1 MQNTLVLI
9 STLRGKKTLAAGLTT
24 SVIFKEVVSVRV
36 FGDAV
41 TIKMRYENSYD
52 FQRRQSHRNC
62 YFSYCL
68 LPTFIIEE
76 MLKTSERVSEKRC
89 LIQVDSSFMFCLGG
103 CGDWGCHTWLR
114 TPRVHD
120 EYISTCLDVWLQ
132 SAKAGGAPRWPVK

>member
-24 SVIFKEVVSVRV
+24 SVIFQEVVSMRV

-52 FQRRQSHRNC
+52 FQRRQSRRNC

-76 MLKTSERVSEKRC
+76 MLKTSERSVKK
-89 LIQVDSSFMFCLGG
+89 
-103 CGDWGCHTWLR
+103 
-114 TPRVHD
+114 
-120 EYISTCLDVWLQ
+120 DVLSKLTHPSCSVQ
-132 SAKAGGAPRWPVK
+132 GAAGTGVVIPG